1 MDSQGWVPL
10 SVIANFK
17 RIKTLTEDN
26 MTLETVRYV
35 CQTVKSVEFLP
46 GPDGEDRLR
55 RRDNWR
61 DFVLPYEERFESA
74 RNDGPTHTPE
84 QYNRSS
90 APEQNP
96 SVEALF
102 AQSQLRSPPS
112 GVAATNGLYHTSSP
126 MTYVPGAPP
135 TSFVPNG
142 QNEPQLFNGGFVPPF
157 EEPSAE
163 NVHRPSLHSTHSN
176 TSNTIRSP
184 TQATAPPSGFVN
196 GHHRHS
202 SRSDIEAN
210 IFPDEHIPNI
220 NIRMQPRAFQP
231 SGDGE
236 AQQSIARVISNEIP
250 GNQQDTLNSEQA
262 RVPGLRGGTGSPQ
275 Q

>member
-74 RNDGPTHTPE
+74 RHEGPIHNPE

-90 APEQNP
+90 AAEQNL
-96 SVEALF
+96 SVDGNF
-102 AQSQLRSPPS
+102 VPGHLRSPPTAS
-112 GVAATNGLYHTSSP
+112 APTNGLFHTSSP
-126 MTYVPGAPP
+126 MTYVPGGP
-135 TSFVPNG
+135 T
-142 QNEPQLFNGGFVPPF
+142 QPQVFNGNFVAPPF
-157 EEPSAE
+157 EEPAVE
-163 NVHRPSLHSTHSN
+163 TVPRPALQSTHSN
-176 TSNTIRSP
+176 TSTTIRSP
-184 TQATAPPSGFVN
+184 TQNAAPPAVYTN

-210 IFPDEHIPNI
+210 VFPDENIPNI
-220 NIRMQPRAFQP
+220 NIRMQPRTSP
-231 SGDGE
+231 SPGEGE
-236 AQQSIARVISNEIP
+236 AHQNIARVEASETV
-250 GNQQDTLNSEQA
+250 GTQQEPSSPEQT
-262 RVPGLRGGTGSPQ
+262 RVPSLRGGAGSPQ

>member
-1 MDSQGWVPL
+1 
-10 SVIANFK
+10 
-17 RIKTLTEDN
+17 

-74 RNDGPTHTPE
+74 RHEGPVHNPE

-90 APEQNP
+90 VLEHNS
-96 SVEALF
+96 SVEAPF
-102 AQSQLRSPPS
+102 APTHLRSPPS
-112 GVAATNGLYHTSSP
+112 GVAPTNGLYHTSSP

-135 TSFVPNG
+135 TSYVPSG
-142 QNEPQLFNGGFVPPF
+142 QNEPQLFNGAFVPPF
-157 EEPSAE
+157 EEPSVE
-163 NVHRPSLHSTHSN
+163 NVHRPSIHSTHSH

-184 TQATAPPSGFVN
+184 TQAAAPPSGFVN
-196 GHHRHS
+196 GHQRHS

-220 NIRMQPRAFQP
+220 NIRMQPRTFSP
-231 SGDGE
+231 TGEGE
-236 AQQSIARVISNEIP
+236 ARQSIARVNSNELP
-250 GNQQDTLNSEQA
+250 GSQHEPLNPEQP
-262 RVPGLRGGTGSPQ
+262 RGPSLRGGAGSPQ

>member
-74 RNDGPTHTPE
+74 RHEGPIHNPE

-90 APEQNP
+90 AAEQNL
-96 SVEALF
+96 SVDGNF
-102 AQSQLRSPPS
+102 VPGHLRSPPTA
-112 GVAATNGLYHTSSP
+112 GAPTNGLFHTSSP
-126 MTYVPGAPP
+126 MTYVPGGP
-135 TSFVPNG
+135 T
-142 QNEPQLFNGGFVPPF
+142 QPQVFNGTFVAPPF
-157 EEPSAE
+157 EEPAVE
-163 NVHRPSLHSTHSN
+163 TVPRPALHSTHSN
-176 TSNTIRSP
+176 TSTTIRSP
-184 TQATAPPSGFVN
+184 TQNAAPPAVYTN

-210 IFPDEHIPNI
+210 VFPDENIPNI
-220 NIRMQPRAFQP
+220 NIRMQPRTSP
-231 SGDGE
+231 SPGEGE
-236 AQQSIARVISNEIP
+236 AHQNIARVEASETV
-250 GNQQDTLNSEQA
+250 GTQQEPSSPEQT
-262 RVPGLRGGTGSPQ
+262 RVPSLRGGAGSPQ

>member
-46 GPDGEDRLR
+46 GPDGDDRLR

-74 RNDGPTHTPE
+74 RHEGPIQNPE
-84 QYNRSS
+84 HYNRSS
-90 APEQNP
+90 ALEQNS
-96 SVEALF
+96 SVEGPF
-102 AQSQLRSPPS
+102 TPSHVRSPPI
-112 GVAATNGLYHTSSP
+112 GVAPTNGIYNTSSP
-126 MTYVPGAPP
+126 MTYVPGAP
-135 TSFVPNG
+135 
-142 QNEPQLFNGGFVPPF
+142 NETQLFNGAFVPPF
-157 EEPSAE
+157 EEPPVES
-163 NVHRPSLHSTHSN
+163 VHRPSVHSTHSH
-176 TSNTIRSP
+176 TSTTTRSP
-184 TQATAPPSGFVN
+184 TQVAAPPTGSIN

-210 IFPDEHIPNI
+210 IFPDENIPNI
-220 NIRMQPRAFQP
+220 NIRMQPRTFLP
-231 SGDGE
+231 NGEGE
-236 AQQSIARVISNEIP
+236 AQQSIARLDSNELN
-250 GNQQDTLNSEQA
+250 GGQQDPLNPEQT
-262 RVPGLRGGTGSPQ
+262 RVPSLRGGAASPQ